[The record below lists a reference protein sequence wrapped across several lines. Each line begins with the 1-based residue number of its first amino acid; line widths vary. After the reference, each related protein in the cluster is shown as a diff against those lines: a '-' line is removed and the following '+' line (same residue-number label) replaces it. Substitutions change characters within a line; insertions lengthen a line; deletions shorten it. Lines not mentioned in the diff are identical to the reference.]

1 MIGKERLLTNG
12 WQILKFSECIKQ
24 LNTGL
29 NPRNHFSL
37 GHGSFKYITA
47 KNLTQF
53 GTIDFSKCDFI
64 DEQAKRIIHRRSDIQ
79 VGDILFSSRAPIG
92 HCHLIC
98 EKPDDYDIGESIF
111 SIRVNRKIILPDYL
125 CLYMASDYFVR
136 MASLHTTG
144 SIIQEI
150 RISNLMDI
158 DVILPPMNEQ
168 RRIAE
173 CFKKIDRKIALNNKI
188 NDNLQQQLQL
198 LYDYWFKQYDFPDE
212 NGNPYR
218 ASGGAMTWNEHL
230 KQNMPL
236 NWKEAQL
243 KNIFDV
249 SGKAISREEC
259 QTDAYYTP
267 IDVIPKRTITFAGG
281 LPAAEANSS
290 LQLYE
295 ENDVLLGAMRVY
307 FHRVCISAQSGITRT
322 TTLVLRPKEAE
333 YLGYAYQVLNDDDAI
348 LYATQHSSGTQQ
360 PYVNWNDALENYRF
374 AMPSNPKLLYEYSKI
389 SEPLIV
395 KAKNCARET
404 EQLTKLRDWLLPML
418 MNGQATI
425 SD

>member
-1 MIGKERLLTNG
+1 MKYFKLQDLCTEIIDCPHSTPEWKNEGIRVVRNFNLKDGNLDFTDGYFVDEDTYLNRIKRATPEEGDIIISREAPMGVVAIVPKGLKCCLGQRLVL
-12 WQILKFSECIKQ
+12 LKVDKSKV
-24 LNTGL
+24 
-29 NPRNHFSL
+29 NPIYLLYVLMSDFVQ
-37 GHGSFKYITA
+37 
-47 KNLTQF
+47 TQF
-53 GTIDFSKCDFI
+53 
-64 DEQAKRIIHRRSDIQ
+64 RRAD
-79 VGDILFSSRAPIG
+79 A
-92 HCHLIC
+92 
-98 EKPDDYDIGESIF
+98 
-111 SIRVNRKIILPDYL
+111 
-125 CLYMASDYFVR
+125 
-136 MASLHTTG
+136 TG
-144 SIIQEI
+144 SIV
-150 RISNLMDI
+150 SNLCIPDLKDI
-158 DVILPPMNEQ
+158 IIPVIEKNQDEVSKLLAKINDKLLLN
-168 RRIAE
+168 
-173 CFKKIDRKIALNNKI
+173 KKV

-212 NGNPYR
+212 HGNPYR

-230 KQNMPL
+230 KQNIPI

-243 KNIFDV
+243 KDIFDV
-249 SGKAISREEC
+249 SGKSISREEC

-267 IDVIPKRTITFAGG
+267 IDVIPKQTITFAGG
-281 LPAAEANSS
+281 LPTAEANSS

-333 YLGYAYQVLNDDDAI
+333 YLGYAYQVLNDDNAI

-360 PYVNWNDALENYRF
+360 PYINWNDALENYRF

-389 SEPLIV
+389 SEPLIA

-418 MNGQATI
+418 MNGQATV